1 MEAKSE
7 ALVAREGMIESVFMT
22 PEQRQ
27 VFEIFIGLGAER
39 SLEKLITTL
48 ATMAEVEGLKTPSG
62 STIKRWSSKFKW
74 FELATRTDAE
84 IVAGIAAGALPVHR
98 ERTAKALRYIEKMKD
113 TFYKAVDAGTVEVDL
128 PQFVLL
134 LKTEALLLGDPT
146 ERREEVHTHKL
157 AGELQLT
164 DTQLRAVL
172 RLTAAK
178 EFGLPVP
185 ETIEGETVST

>member
-1 MEAKSE
+1 MAKNE
-7 ALVAREGMIESVFMT
+7 ALVAREGLIESVFMT
-22 PEQRQ
+22 GEQRR
-27 VFEIFIGLGAER
+27 VFEIFVGLGSDR
-39 SLEKLITTL
+39 SLEKLIQTL
-48 ATMAEVEGLKTPSG
+48 SEVEDIKQVSG

-74 FELATRTDAE
+74 FELATRTDQQ
-84 IVAGIAAGALPVHR
+84 IVEGIAESALPVHR
-98 ERTAKALRYIEKMKD
+98 ARVAKDLQYIDKLKD
-113 TFYKAVDAGTVEVDL
+113 KFYKAVDEGKVEVDL

-164 DTQLRAVL
+164 DAQLHAVL
-172 RLTAAK
+172 RVTAAK

-185 ETIEGETVST
+185 ETIEGETVSK